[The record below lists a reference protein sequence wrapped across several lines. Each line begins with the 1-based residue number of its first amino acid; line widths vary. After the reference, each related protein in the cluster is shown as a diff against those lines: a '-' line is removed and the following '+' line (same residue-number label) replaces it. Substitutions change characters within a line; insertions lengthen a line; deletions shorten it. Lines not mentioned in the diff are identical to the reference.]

1 MKAHRS
7 VAVGA
12 TAILAC
18 ALFAWPAQAARAEG
32 VHVVP
37 SGGDPALGIFPNDRY
52 TVFDASQLSLRRV
65 QLPKPDC
72 AARPS
77 DCKDID
83 VINTLDG
90 FSVQPR
96 VTIAFSGDIDPSTVS
111 SQSIRLVNLGDT
123 QTLHGFGD
131 TTGINKIVWDP
142 ASKTLSF
149 EPDDALA
156 QHSRYLLLVTNAV
169 HDAQGRPIVAAAGD
183 ADLAEAGRVDSR
195 AHAPHV
201 VAASL
206 FTTQSISA
214 DLQKVM
220 LSLKQA
226 QPAPID
232 FNVGTA
238 AGSPLRA
245 LFAVDDL
252 SGIVFS
258 RQTRT
263 APTFTSS
270 AVPLAALSLAP
281 GAVGR
286 VAYGRFS
293 SPDYEAADKSMPTTP
308 TRTGQPQPQGTNTL
322 MVEIFLPSGTTP
334 AGGWPVVIFGHG
346 LGDSMHGIPWVLA
359 GTLASQ
365 GLAVIAIN
373 AVGHGGGPLGSLT
386 ITPRTG
392 PVVTVSAGGRGVDL
406 NGDGNIDAFEG
417 SEAAPPRDIIG
428 ARDGTRQTVI
438 DLMQLV
444 RQIQTGIDVDGDGTR
459 DLNPARMYYAGHSFG
474 AIYGTVFLGVER
486 DVRAGV
492 PLMPGGDVPEI
503 QRLGLARPL
512 LGIALASR
520 VPSLINL
527 ADPSG
532 IAFNENIPLRNQPPL
547 INNVPGAMAI
557 DQVLDRMHW
566 VQQAG
571 NPVSYAAFIRREPLP
586 GNAPKP
592 VIIQFA
598 KGDPLVPNPTATALL
613 RAGDLA
619 GQATYFRNDLAF
631 AADPTV
637 PKNPHNFISNI
648 GAPGTVGY
656 ALAGQRQVA
665 TFLASDG
672 AVVIDPDGP
681 LPIFETPVV
690 PPLPETLNF
699 IP

>member
-1 MKAHRS
+1 MTTRRF
-7 VAVGA
+7 VAVRT
-12 TAILAC
+12 TAILAFAFH
-18 ALFAWPAQAARAEG
+18 ALLAAPAWADG
-32 VHVVP
+32 VHVQP
-37 SGGDPALGIFPNDRY
+37 SGGNPELGIFPNDRY
-52 TVFDASQLSLRRV
+52 TVFDASQLTFRRV

-77 DCKDID
+77 DCEDIE
-83 VINTLDG
+83 VINALDG

-96 VTIAFSGDIDPSTVS
+96 VTIAFSGDIDPSTAGRG
-111 SQSIRLVNLGDT
+111 IRLVNLGDT

-131 TTGINKIVWDP
+131 TTGINKIAWNP
-142 ASKTLSF
+142 ASRTLSF

-156 QHSRYLLLVTNAV
+156 QHARYLLLVTDAL
-169 HDAQGRPIVAAAGD
+169 HDAQGNPIVIADGD
-183 ADLAEAGRVDSR
+183 QDLAEARRVDSR
-195 AHAPHV
+195 AHAPHI

-220 LSLKQA
+220 HALKQSR
-226 QPAPID
+226 PAPID
-232 FNVGTA
+232 FRVGSA
-238 AGSPLRA
+238 AGAPVRA

-252 SGIVFS
+252 AGIVFS
-258 RQTRT
+258 RQTGT
-263 APTFTSS
+263 APAFTSS
-270 AVPLAALSLAP
+270 TVPLSALSLAP

-286 VAYGRFS
+286 VAYGHFS
-293 SPDYEAADKSMPTTP
+293 SPDFETADKSIPTTP
-308 TRTGQPQPQGTNTL
+308 TRTGQPRPQGTATL
-322 MVEIFLPSGTTP
+322 MVELFLPAGPMP
-334 AGGWPVVIFGHG
+334 AGGWPVVICGHG

-359 GTLASQ
+359 GSLASQ

-386 ITPRTG
+386 VTPRSG
-392 PVVTVSAGGRGVDL
+392 PPVTVSAGGRAVDL
-406 NGDGNIDAFEG
+406 NGDGKFDAFEG

-444 RQIQTGIDVDGDGTR
+444 RQIQVGIDVDGDGMR
-459 DLNPARMYYAGHSFG
+459 DLDPGRIYYTGHSFG

-520 VPSLINL
+520 VPSLINV

-547 INNVPGAMAI
+547 VNAVPGAMAI

-566 VQQAG
+566 VQEAG
-571 NPVSYAAFIRREPLP
+571 NPVSYAAFIHRAPLP
-586 GNAPKP
+586 GNPPKP

-619 GQATYFRNDLAF
+619 AQATYFRNDLAF
-631 AADPTV
+631 AADPAV

-648 GAPGTVGY
+648 AAPGTVGY
-656 ALAGQRQVA
+656 ALAAQRQVA

-672 AVVIDPDGP
+672 VTVIDPDGP
-681 LPIFETPVV
+681 QPFFETPVV